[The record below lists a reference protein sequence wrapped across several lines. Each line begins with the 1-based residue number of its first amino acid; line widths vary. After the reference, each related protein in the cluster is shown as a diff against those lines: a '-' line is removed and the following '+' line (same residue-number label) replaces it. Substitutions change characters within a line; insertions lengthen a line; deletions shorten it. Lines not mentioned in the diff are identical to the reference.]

1 MVKGELCHGVLDEE
15 AHNVPKK
22 SHRVQFYPIPVQ
34 DARERISQIHR
45 QQNLPEEALPSPWV
59 HPDFGCAYA
68 EQSHV
73 LLGGPEEIPKCEHD
87 TLWLCNKHYKQQGAT
102 TVWLAF
108 NSSEG
113 WQARRGAPA
122 AVVADVEPEV
132 RAYLRA
138 LSYS

>member
-1 MVKGELCHGVLDEE
+1 MGRSEPCHGVLGEG
-15 AHNVPKK
+15 A
-22 SHRVQFYPIPVQ
+22 HRVYNKGRRVQLHPIRVQ
-34 DARERISQIHR
+34 DACEMISQIHR
-45 QQNLPEEALPSPWV
+45 QQNLSEEALPSPWV

-68 EQSHV
+68 AQSHV

-87 TLWLCNKHYKQQGAT
+87 TLWLCKKHYKQQGAT

-138 LSYS
+138 LTYS